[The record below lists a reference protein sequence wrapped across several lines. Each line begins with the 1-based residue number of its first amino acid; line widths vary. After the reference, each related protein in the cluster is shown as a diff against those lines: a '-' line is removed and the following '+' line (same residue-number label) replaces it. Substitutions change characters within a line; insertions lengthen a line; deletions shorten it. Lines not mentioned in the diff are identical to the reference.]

1 MVKSEK
7 TAGPSGH
14 TRGWERGAHIQVV
27 ADFAPWWGPADI
39 ATFLVFEFQ
48 LRGPHTQ
55 LLTSLAALVLRML
68 AQRSPIWV
76 GLQPLEDVVFQL
88 TLRE

>member
-1 MVKSEK
+1 M
-7 TAGPSGH
+7 
-14 TRGWERGAHIQVV
+14 RGWERGAHIQIV
-27 ADFAPWWGPADI
+27 AEFEPWWGPADI

-48 LRGPHTQ
+48 LRGPHRQ
-55 LLTSLAALVLRML
+55 LLTSIAVLALRTL
-68 AQRSPIWV
+68 AQLFPIWV